1 MRHFALPAA
10 LLLSLAVTG
19 SVTAQTPATPPATPP
34 TVPGVPD
41 PSRVTAGTYAT
52 DAGHTLVG
60 WKVSHFGFN
69 DYFGQFGD
77 VRGTLTLD
85 PANPSRSVVDITVP
99 VSGLATASSGLT
111 AHMQRA
117 DFFDMANHPEVRFV
131 STAVEA
137 NGDRAVVAGNLTIRG
152 VTRPVILSARFSGA
166 GTNPYN
172 RKDTVGFHATT
183 TIKRSDFGMTY
194 GIPLV
199 SDDVELTISVAF
211 EKQAAPQ

>member
-1 MRHFALPAA
+1 MRYLAVPAA

-19 SVTAQTPATPPATPP
+19 GVTAQAPAAPP
-34 TVPGVPD
+34 TVPGTPD
-41 PSRVTAGTYAT
+41 PSRVTAGIYAT
-52 DAGHTLVG
+52 DPSHTLVG

-137 NGDRAVVAGNLTIRG
+137 NGDRAVIAGNLTIRG

-194 GIPLV
+194 GVPLV

-211 EKQAAPQ
+211 EKQAPPQ

>member
-19 SVTAQTPATPPATPP
+19 SVTAQAPATPPP
-34 TVPGVPD
+34 VPGVAD

-52 DAGHTLVG
+52 DPSHTLVG

-77 VRGTLTLD
+77 IRGTLTLD

-117 DFFDMANHPEVRFV
+117 DFFDMPNHPEVRFV

-137 NGDRAVVAGNLTIRG
+137 NGDRAVIAGNLTIRG

-183 TIKRSDFGMTY
+183 TVKRSDFGMTY

-211 EKQAAPQ
+211 EKMAAPE

>member
-1 MRHFALPAA
+1 MRYLAVPAA

-19 SVTAQTPATPPATPP
+19 GVTAQAPAAPP
-34 TVPGVPD
+34 TVPGTPD
-41 PSRVTAGTYAT
+41 PSRVTAGIYAT
-52 DAGHTLVG
+52 DPSHTLVG

-137 NGDRAVVAGNLTIRG
+137 NGDRAVIAGNLTIRG

-172 RKDTVGFHATT
+172 RKETVGFHATT
-183 TIKRSDFGMTY
+183 TIKRSDFGMAY

>member
-1 MRHFALPAA
+1 MRRFALPAA
-10 LLLSLAVTG
+10 LLASLAVAG
-19 SVTAQTPATPPATPP
+19 SVTAQAPASPP

-52 DAGHTLVG
+52 DPAHTLVG
-60 WKVSHFGFN
+60 WRVSHFGFN

-77 VRGTLTLD
+77 VRGTLVLD
-85 PANPSRSVVDITVP
+85 PANPARSMVSITVP

-137 NGDRAVVAGNLTIRG
+137 NGDRALIAGNLTIRG
-152 VTRPVILSARFSGA
+152 VTRPVILSARLSGA

-172 RKDTVGFHATT
+172 RKETVGFHATAT
-183 TIKRSDFGMTY
+183 VKRSDFGMSY
-194 GIPLV
+194 GVPLV

-211 EKQAAPQ
+211 EKQPMP